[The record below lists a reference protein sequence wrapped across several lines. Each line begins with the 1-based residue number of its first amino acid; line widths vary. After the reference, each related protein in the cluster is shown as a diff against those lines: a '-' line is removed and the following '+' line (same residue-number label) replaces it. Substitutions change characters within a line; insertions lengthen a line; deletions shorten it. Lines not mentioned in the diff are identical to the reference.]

1 LFESAIGEFVSVP
14 LFVAQ
19 ERMGHKDI
27 QTTLRYYAHATK
39 SKKLLATGAIIRFL
53 GQGEDNQLELSIS
66 ATR

>member
-1 LFESAIGEFVSVP
+1 VP

-53 GQGEDNQLELSIS
+53 GQGEDNQLALSIS